1 MDSFVTAA
9 AFFLLW
15 SQWETGG
22 VALPLSSVYDD
33 VHFTTSPSSSIVLIQ
48 NDALYRE
55 HKEERTDTDNNS
67 VKNEK
72 MHMP

>member
-1 MDSFVTAA
+1 MRNWRSSVTAI
-9 AFFLLW
+9 L
-15 SQWETGG
+15 GIHD
-22 VALPLSSVYDD
+22 VY
-33 VHFTTSPSSSIVLIQ
+33 FTTPPSSSVVLIQ

-67 VKNEK
+67 VKDEK